1 MRSSER
7 HLSPFCTLFNSIHQ
21 MDCIWRSNIWPSS
34 PIIQRFVWAS
44 NQIVSILR
52 NADPVQTESSV
63 HVDQSE
69 SEIAVDHKKSHI
81 QTANCDSETVLTPS
95 ISASVGD
102 IRSSSPTPTKQS
114 TLPPF
119 LEGKPFLNC
128 IPEQLSD
135 SDVENIKQKLRRAVF
150 FAFDLPRQSALVL
163 LKTLP
168 VWSQA
173 LFDLLPFAD
182 SHQSKTL
189 FEVLVSCIDS
199 IKHASVTNHDFIQSV
214 LSDWIT
220 WSVSTLNSKSDKHDP
235 LYVVLL
241 REFVRLLR
249 PWLGSGQNSICRSVH
264 NCHTAA
270 LSVAD
275 IILSLISKLAAS
287 TNHAQP
293 QGIEQAWGHIS
304 SLASSL
310 GSLIAS
316 GDLQVIFYQEDKEQP
331 PRDLSSYLNVCSA
344 FAEFLRG
351 WFSLGQRGTTA
362 QACFTFCH
370 ELCRHEKGEHFI
382 VYFWKR
388 FCSDAADVPFLF
400 PPAYPDTPF
409 PLFHWTG
416 PASRRA
422 QRVYIFGSH
431 ISKAGVENTPIT
443 SVAFNLC
450 SGMLL
455 NGSSNGTSLGLCIVN
470 SIIGASCEFSHPST
484 IAVIRSPAA
493 SLLERLL
500 LASAPF
506 ISKNHSSNSQAVT
519 NFFSL
524 VARTLTCVSE
534 ADWEQYWLQEIDKR
548 NIYVSSSS
556 TEHSSQQSSSH
567 GVENLQKHLVSMSLF
582 GWLKAML
589 IVAFKENQGLESE
602 SGNKSSADQI
612 DPYPTSKYLNYSG
625 KLDDDVKFS
634 LAMSVS
640 SALHVL
646 LEHLKSEKFLQRL
659 QISERK
665 THFFDVIFLDDS
677 SKITGIATDQCFSKN
692 CTLFEGMW
700 SLLLHL
706 HFILVCSQNSFE
718 YKSHLFELSSELPSG
733 EGRRGSITN
742 RSKEVAANT
751 KQKLE
756 SHYHKPH
763 GETHLKLNSR
773 ETTKNVYTAIHCS
786 LKLLLDQSVHCLF
799 LSSSHDVLSCR
810 YRNRVIL
817 QIFLEGTNMNQWD
830 VSEFSSNSA
839 QVSIASTLSLSSNTS
854 ADLIK
859 RNKSSF
865 SSVPSVSYEF
875 FICDETQSLP
885 NPTPSILSEA
895 STSLDAS
902 VPFPSTE
909 PSLEAVTDIQPN
921 EMMFSRGTPK
931 AAETSIRDD
940 SSNPLPLRRAPDFR
954 PASLRSLDTLID
966 QGNIKFLTDFVLM
979 YIREDFR
986 LNSSNMFASRFV
998 FVLFL
1003 LFSAIKIVDFNCS
1016 EPTRHIASIFIYS
1029 LIFSF
1034 AFTSAVHDMYTVLTI
1049 NPNFRISAAKTV
1061 SIILKVATSE
1071 LANLNNDPSSRAESV
1086 FDGYDDSTMNELSSA
1101 ASAMFSVIESIAIDA
1116 KDVWDNSANLDLA
1129 DATYR
1134 IFLLT
1139 QRSAP
1144 SPYRRAFWLEK
1155 MAKMHMK
1162 KESNPEND
1170 QENNRPLE
1178 AAINLLELCVHAN
1191 ITAASS
1197 GGKLSMPLLGD
1208 GLVFPFIDYAALS
1221 HAFICPAD
1229 GPVGSNAFLAA
1240 KDHKEFFSS
1249 ESVAKCVE
1257 NVLKRFYHQFGSLL

>member
-1 MRSSER
+1 M
-7 HLSPFCTLFNSIHQ
+7 
-21 MDCIWRSNIWPSS
+21 
-34 PIIQRFVWAS
+34 QRFVWAS

-52 NADPVQTESSV
+52 TDTVQTESSV
-63 HVDQSE
+63 HGDQSE
-69 SEIAVDHKKSHI
+69 PEGAADHKKSHN
-81 QTANCDSETVLTPS
+81 QTADGDLETACTPS
-95 ISASVGD
+95 TSASVSDVLG
-102 IRSSSPTPTKQS
+102 SSPTPTKQPA
-114 TLPPF
+114 LPPF
-119 LEGKPFLNC
+119 LEGKPYLNFTS
-128 IPEQLSD
+128 EQLSEA
-135 SDVENIKQKLRRAVF
+135 DVENIKQKLRRAVLL
-150 FAFDLPRQSALVL
+150 AFDLPRQSALVL

-182 SHQSKTL
+182 SHQSKSL

-249 PWLGSGQNSICRSVH
+249 PWLGSDQNSISRSVH

-275 IILSLISKLAAS
+275 IILSLISKLAAA
-287 TNHAQP
+287 TNGAQP
-293 QGIEQAWGHIS
+293 QCIELAWGHIS

-316 GDLQVIFYQEDKEQP
+316 GDMQAVFHQEDKEQP
-331 PRDLSSYLNVCSA
+331 LRDLSSYLNVCSA
-344 FAEFLRG
+344 FAEFLRS

-431 ISKAGVENTPIT
+431 ISKAGVENTPIA

-455 NGSSNGTSLGLCIVN
+455 DGSSNGTSLGLCIVN

-548 NIYVSSSS
+548 NIYGSSSL
-556 TEHSSQQSSSH
+556 THHSSQQSSCDGAKNS
-567 GVENLQKHLVSMSLF
+567 QKHLVSMSLF

-646 LEHLKSEKFLQRL
+646 LEHLKSEKFLERL

-665 THFFDVIFLDDS
+665 THFFDVTLLDDS
-677 SKITGIATDQCFSKN
+677 AKITGIATEQCLSKN
-692 CTLFEGMW
+692 CTLFEGTW

-718 YKSHLFELSSELPSG
+718 YKSHLFELSSELPSSDA
-733 EGRRGSITN
+733 RRGSITHK
-742 RSKEVAANT
+742 SKEVAANA

-756 SHYHKPH
+756 NHYHKPH

-830 VSEFSSNSA
+830 VSEFSSSLT
-839 QVSIASTLSLSSNTS
+839 QVSIASTSSLSSHAS
-854 ADLIK
+854 VDLMK
-859 RNKSSF
+859 RTLSGS
-865 SSVPSVSYEF
+865 SSVPSVSYDF
-875 FICDETQSLP
+875 FICDETKSLP
-885 NPTPSILSEA
+885 NQTPSIVSEA
-895 STSLDAS
+895 STSLDTS
-902 VPFPSTE
+902 MSS
-909 PSLEAVTDIQPN
+909 PSLEAVADIQPN
-921 EMMFSRGTPK
+921 SNELMFSRGTQR
-931 AAETSIRDD
+931 AANGTSIRDD
-940 SSNPLPLRRAPDFR
+940 LSNSLPLRRAPDFR
-954 PASLRSLDTLID
+954 PMSLRSLDTLRD
-966 QGNIKFLTDFVLM
+966 QGNIKFLTDFMLM

-998 FVLFL
+998 IVCFL
-1003 LFSAIKIVDFNCS
+1003 ALKIVHLNNS
-1016 EPTRHIASIFIYS
+1016 ESTRHFASMSSTHSF
-1029 LIFSF
+1029 FSF
-1034 AFTSAVHDMYTVLTI
+1034 AFTSAVHDMYTVLTV
-1049 NPNFRISAAKTV
+1049 NPNFRTSAAKTV

-1071 LANLNNDPSSRAESV
+1071 LANLNSDPSSRADSV

-1134 IFLLT
+1134 LFLLT

-1197 GGKLSMPLLGD
+1197 GGRLSLPLLGD

-1240 KDHKEFFSS
+1240 KDHKELFSS

-1257 NVLKRFYHQFGSLL
+1257 NSLCVLIMSLIRFRDSNSLQKHANCCGAVNIRPTMACGSHDVRFICDHLELSM